1 MAIEWWVVLA
11 TLAGPVIAVQTQK
24 MVERATDRRRR
35 RSQIFTALMA
45 NRATR
50 IADDFVRALN
60 LINLEFLPR
69 SWSRDQEKAVITA
82 WRILLGELSH
92 GPGAG
97 ADQAAVIAWNL
108 RCDDRVVELLAA
120 MSTALGYSFTAEELR
135 RGIYH
140 PQGSVEREQAQLAIL
155 DGLRKILNGQSSF
168 PMAVTQFLASP
179 ELVQAQVDLARKAAS
194 ANDEHDGALKVK
206 QINT

>member
-1 MAIEWWVVLA
+1 MAVEWWVVLA

-24 MVERATDRRRR
+24 MVERTTERRRR
-35 RSQIFTALMA
+35 RLQIFTALMA

-60 LINLEFLPR
+60 RIDLEFLPR
-69 SWSRDQEKAVITA
+69 WWSRGKERAGINS
-82 WRILLGELSH
+82 WRALQGELTH

-108 RCDDRVVELLAA
+108 RCDDRVVDLLVA
-120 MSTALGYSFTAEELR
+120 MSTALGYSFTPEELR

-140 PQGSVEREQAQLAIL
+140 PQGSVEREHAQLAIL
-155 DGLRKILNGQSSF
+155 DGLRKIFSGQSSF
-168 PMAVTQFLASP
+168 PMGVTQFPASP
-179 ELVQAQVDLARKAAS
+179 ELAQAQVDLARKAA
-194 ANDEHDGALKVK
+194 AAYDEQDGALKIK
-206 QINT
+206 QI